1 MNQQVPDFRGKQLF
15 KDQVN
20 KSDKHNM
27 YPVLE
32 QDQGGNDLFYKRVQ
46 DDYSPKHDIEYV
58 PPPVVKN
65 L

>member
-1 MNQQVPDFRGKQLF
+1 
-15 KDQVN
+15 
-20 KSDKHNM
+20 M